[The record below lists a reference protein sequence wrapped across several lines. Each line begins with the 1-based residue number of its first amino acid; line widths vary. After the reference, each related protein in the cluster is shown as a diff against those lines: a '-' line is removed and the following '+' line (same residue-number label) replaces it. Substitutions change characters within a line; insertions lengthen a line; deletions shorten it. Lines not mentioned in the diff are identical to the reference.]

1 MLIINA
7 DDWGRDPAATNTTL
21 ACYRAGRISTASAM
35 VFMLDSQRAAE
46 LADSAGLEPGL
57 HINFTQ
63 DFDGPGCPPEIRAA
77 QSRLR
82 RFLRTSKYALL
93 LYNPFLSRDFRLVFE
108 AQLHEFERM
117 YGRAPSHFD
126 GHQHMHLATNMLVQQ
141 IIPAG
146 QRVRRS
152 FSFGVHE
159 KSWVNRLYRRAVDR
173 RLASNYRL
181 TDFFFA
187 LSSHLDSGK
196 LEKVVTIARSKSVE
210 LMTHAWNSAEYERL
224 MSKEFLQLLHNAGVA
239 ISLRVR
245 GGANMATA

>member
-1 MLIINA
+1 M
-7 DDWGRDPAATNTTL
+7 
-21 ACYRAGRISTASAM
+21 
-35 VFMLDSQRAAE
+35 
-46 LADSAGLEPGL
+46 
-57 HINFTQ
+57 
-63 DFDGPGCPPEIRAA
+63 
-77 QSRLR
+77 
-82 RFLRTSKYALL
+82 
-93 LYNPFLSRDFRLVFE
+93 
-108 AQLHEFERM
+108 
-117 YGRAPSHFD
+117 
-126 GHQHMHLATNMLVQQ
+126 
-141 IIPAG
+141 
-146 QRVRRS
+146 
-152 FSFGVHE
+152 HE